1 MNIEADVRESL
12 HHLMTKS
19 GDDTEKFR
27 FLGKGISRRAWLH
40 RESGDVVKVGDRES
54 NENELHNIE
63 RLYGEPSL
71 KGKVGIPVAIH
82 LFDFDEYESVI
93 LEEFVDGE
101 KTTCNAYYGRPCNCG
116 YSPCH
121 VRIQYELRELTGVG
135 DLHYDNVLVKDREYW
150 IVDLGD
156 D

>member
-12 HHLMTKS
+12 NHLS
-19 GDDTEKFR
+19 CSRVDTEKFR
-27 FLGKGISRRAWLH
+27 FLGSGISRRAWLH
-40 RESGDVVKVGDRES
+40 RESGDVVKIGDVDS
-54 NENELHNIE
+54 NRTELENIE

-71 KGKVGIPVAIH
+71 KGKVNIPVAIH
-82 LFDFDEYESVI
+82 LFDCGEYDSVI
-93 LEEFVDGE
+93 LAEYVDGE
-101 KTTCNAYYGRPCNCG
+101 KTTCSAYYGSPCTCG

-121 VRIQYELRELTGVG
+121 VSVQNSLREMTAVG
-135 DLHYDNVLVKDREYW
+135 DLHYDNVLVNGNEYW

>member
-12 HHLMTKS
+12 NHLSDNRT
-19 GDDTEKFR
+19 DTEKFR
-27 FLGKGISRRAWLH
+27 FLGSGISRRAWLH
-40 RESGDVVKVGDRES
+40 RESGDVVKVGDINS
-54 NENELHNIE
+54 NRTELENIE

-71 KGKVGIPVAIH
+71 KGRVNIPVAIH
-82 LFDFDEYESVI
+82 LFDFGEYDSVI
-93 LEEFVDGE
+93 LAEYVDGE
-101 KTTCNAYYGRPCNCG
+101 KTTCNAYYGSPCNCG

-121 VRIQYELRELTGVG
+121 VSVQNNLGEITAVG
-135 DLHYDNVLVKDREYW
+135 DLHYDNVLVKGNEYW